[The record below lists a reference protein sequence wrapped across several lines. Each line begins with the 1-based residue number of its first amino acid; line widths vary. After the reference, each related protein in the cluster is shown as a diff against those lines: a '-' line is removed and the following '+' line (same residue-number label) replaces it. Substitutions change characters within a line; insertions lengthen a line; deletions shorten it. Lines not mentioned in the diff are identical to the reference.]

1 MKKIIN
7 KFLAV
12 TMALLIALSV
22 IPFYGV
28 SVSHATKVNNSS
40 NKSADNDV
48 KYFSTTMYNFN
59 KGLFNNATDEGKG
72 KSENN
77 FYFVNE
83 NTDSWAQGT
92 GALNRANTFFAYTYN
107 VLVQGIVKNRLT
119 NDGKLQFNYK
129 NAGVFESPEKQI
141 SGREVYQNVQF
152 PFVKDAN
159 GYYEFNSSKN
169 HVHVDKSKKNGQ
181 TLTLESGKQTVGS
194 VSSFF
199 PFNADGNYS
208 PDYHFGMNMSIPF
221 YINEN
226 GKDENNNPIKFEFS
240 GDDDVWVFING
251 KLVLDLGGIHGAIDG
266 SIDFSTGEVKYGF
279 NKTNNVK
286 VIKAGQTTQ
295 TDAASTTLQ
304 KLGIDMAELAKG
316 ENNLQIFY
324 LERGAGESNCKIK
337 FNLQQRDSLE
347 VNKTLGSTT
356 PYTDNNFEF
365 QLLKQNQNGQYEPVG
380 NKAYTLYTAN
390 NSIESNNYKTD
401 KNGKFYLKAGQR
413 VNFTSNQIGKYKV
426 VELTGGYEKTW
437 SGRKESIATGN
448 ISDNKN
454 AYEIQIS
461 ENDTKTA
468 TRYTVNCINS
478 ADVTLNDDTIVL
490 DYGKTVRHN
499 VRTNDNTSS
508 QNASVYGIGSGD
520 LAKNVESATGYSK
533 LDTDVDLHN
542 GKIKIDEDG
551 VVEYTPTRFM
561 NSVDKANYVVSYQD
575 GNGNRQDTRYAYGT
589 VNVLPATSV
598 YYEDDFGTE
607 DNTDSTVG
615 IVWTGSWKK
624 DGTSQ
629 GGNQGSE
636 NSKYGWDESYKGDA
650 GYSNG
655 SAHYTDERM
664 ASATFRFTGTEVDVY
679 SRTNGNVGK
688 IIARLKKV
696 EKNSDGKE
704 TIKNLLTRSIDNLSV
719 SGDYYQIPTL
729 NFGDLEYGTYE
740 VSIQVVP
747 VVSGE
752 KRGLYYLDGIR
763 VYNPLGN
770 VDANSVAG
778 KAYSEAG
785 ESNAQYISVRKDLL
799 DSTKVNDLESGIS
812 GSLFIDKSENKVGDR
827 TDDIGTYKEYGPKN
841 EVYVK
846 EKQGV
851 AFKIKEYDSDNN
863 KVFIGLKSPQGKDVK
878 VKVTS
883 GKHIQYIN
891 LSSAA
896 DLYYEITPNEDGH
909 VVIQNM
915 TDNLLSITKVRIT
928 SKNAT
933 TIKNSLIS
941 TPELMSYVEKFDSLS
956 VKQDNN
962 KDDSIGKYDIDIENP
977 EDKNDAEDK
986 NDEAVKPVSI
996 WQKIIES
1003 IKIWFGK

>member
-12 TMALLIALSV
+12 TMALLTALAV

-347 VNKTLGSTT
+347 VNKTLGATT
-356 PYTDNNFEF
+356 PHTDNNFEF

-499 VRTNDNTSS
+499 VRTNDNISS

-561 NSVDKANYVVSYQD
+561 NSVDKANYVVSYQV
-575 GNGNRQDTRYAYGT
+575 GNGNKQDTRYAYGT

-799 DSTKVNDLESGIS
+799 DSTKVNDLESSIK

-827 TDDIGTYKEYGPKN
+827 TDDIGTYKDYGPKN

-851 AFKIKEYDSDNN
+851 AFKIKEYDADNN
-863 KVFIGLKSPQGKDVK
+863 KVFIGLKSPQGKDVT

-883 GKHIQYIN
+883 GEHIQYIN
-891 LSSAA
+891 LKSAS
-896 DLYYEITPNEDGH
+896 DLYYEITPDASGH

-962 KDDSIGKYDIDIENP
+962 KDDSIGKDDIDIENP

>member
-1 MKKIIN
+1 
-7 KFLAV
+7 
-12 TMALLIALSV
+12 MAR
-22 IPFYGV
+22 
-28 SVSHATKVNNSS
+28 
-40 NKSADNDV
+40 
-48 KYFSTTMYNFN
+48 
-59 KGLFNNATDEGKG
+59 
-72 KSENN
+72 
-77 FYFVNE
+77 FVNE

-92 GALNRANTFFAYTYN
+92 GALNRANTSFAYTYN

-266 SIDFSTGEVKYGF
+266 SIDFSTGEVKY
-279 NKTNNVK
+279 
-286 VIKAGQTTQ
+286 
-295 TDAASTTLQ
+295 
-304 KLGIDMAELAKG
+304 
-316 ENNLQIFY
+316 

-356 PYTDNNFEF
+356 PHTDNNFEF

-401 KNGKFYLKAGQR
+401 KNGKFYLKTGQR

-561 NSVDKANYVVSYQD
+561 NSVDKANYVVSYQV
-575 GNGNRQDTRYAYGT
+575 GNGNKQDTRYAYGT

-598 YYEDDFGTE
+598 YYEDDF
-607 DNTDSTVG
+607 
-615 IVWTGSWKK
+615 
-624 DGTSQ
+624 
-629 GGNQGSE
+629 
-636 NSKYGWDESYKGDA
+636 
-650 GYSNG
+650 
-655 SAHYTDERM
+655 
-664 ASATFRFTGTEVDVY
+664 GTEVDVY

-799 DSTKVNDLESGIS
+799 DSTKVNDLESSIN

-827 TDDIGTYKEYGPKN
+827 TDDIGTYKDYGPKN

-846 EKQGV
+846 ENQGV
-851 AFKIKEYDSDNN
+851 AFKIKEYDLDNN
-863 KVFIGLKSPQGKDVK
+863 KVFIGLKSPQGKDVR

-883 GKHIQYIN
+883 GEHIQYIN

-896 DLYYEITPNEDGH
+896 DLYYEITPNEDGN

-962 KDDSIGKYDIDIENP
+962 KDDSLGKDDIDIENP
-977 EDKNDAEDK
+977 EDK

-996 WQKIIES
+996 WQKIMES

>member
-12 TMALLIALSV
+12 TMALLIALAV

-40 NKSADNDV
+40 NKSTDNDV

-83 NTDSWAQGT
+83 NTDYWAQGT
-92 GALNRANTFFAYTYN
+92 GALNRANTSFAYTYN

-251 KLVLDLGGIHGAIDG
+251 KLVLDLGGIHGAIGG

-347 VNKTLGSTT
+347 VNKTLGATT

-561 NSVDKANYVVSYQD
+561 NSVDKANYVVSYQV

-615 IVWTGSWKK
+615 IVWTGNWKK

-629 GGNQGSE
+629 GESQGSE

-863 KVFIGLKSPQGKDVK
+863 KVFIGLKLPQGKDVT

-883 GKHIQYIN
+883 GEHIQYIN
-891 LSSAA
+891 LKSAS
-896 DLYYEITPNEDGH
+896 DLYYEITPDASGH

-962 KDDSIGKYDIDIENP
+962 KDDSIGKDDIDIENP
-977 EDKNDAEDK
+977 KDKNDAEDK

>member
-7 KFLAV
+7 KFLAI
-12 TMALLIALSV
+12 TMALLTALAV

-92 GALNRANTFFAYTYN
+92 GALNRANTSFAYTYN

-401 KNGKFYLKAGQR
+401 KNGKFHLKAGQR

-499 VRTNDNTSS
+499 VRTNDNISS

-520 LAKNVESATGYSK
+520 LAKNVESANGYSK

-561 NSVDKANYVVSYQD
+561 NSVDKANYVVSYQV

-799 DSTKVNDLESGIS
+799 DSTKVNDLESSIK

-827 TDDIGTYKEYGPKN
+827 TDDIGTYKDYGPKN

-863 KVFIGLKSPQGKDVK
+863 KVFIGLKSPQGKDVR

-883 GKHIQYIN
+883 GEHIQYIN

-896 DLYYEITPNEDGH
+896 DLYYEITPNEDGN
-909 VVIQNM
+909 VVIENM

-962 KDDSIGKYDIDIENP
+962 KDDSIGKDDIDIENP
-977 EDKNDAEDK
+977 EDKNDSEDK

>member
-1 MKKIIN
+1 
-7 KFLAV
+7 
-12 TMALLIALSV
+12 MAR
-22 IPFYGV
+22 
-28 SVSHATKVNNSS
+28 
-40 NKSADNDV
+40 
-48 KYFSTTMYNFN
+48 
-59 KGLFNNATDEGKG
+59 
-72 KSENN
+72 
-77 FYFVNE
+77 FVNE

-152 PFVKDAN
+152 PFVKDAS

-413 VNFTSNQIGKYKV
+413 VNFTSNKIGKYKV

-561 NSVDKANYVVSYQD
+561 NSVDKANYVVSYQV
-575 GNGNRQDTRYAYGT
+575 GNGNKQDTRYAYGT

-607 DNTDSTVG
+607 DNTDSTVS
-615 IVWTGSWKK
+615 IVWSNGW
-624 DGTSQ
+624 GTT
-629 GGNQGSE
+629 GGNKDNKEQSSS
-636 NSKYGWDESYKGDA
+636 NKNYGWDELYKGDT

-655 SAHYTDERM
+655 SAHYTDKKM

-799 DSTKVNDLESGIS
+799 DSTKVNDLESSIN

-827 TDDIGTYKEYGPKN
+827 TDDIGTYKDYGPKN

-846 EKQGV
+846 ENQGV
-851 AFKIKEYDSDNN
+851 AFTIKEYDLDNN
-863 KVFIGLKSPQGKDVK
+863 KVFIGLKSPQGKDVR

-883 GKHIQYIN
+883 GEHIQYIN

-896 DLYYEITPNEDGH
+896 DLYYEITPNEDGN
-909 VVIQNM
+909 VVIENM

-933 TIKNSLIS
+933 SIKNSLIS
-941 TPELMSYVEKFDSLS
+941 TPELMAYVEKFDSLS

-962 KDDSIGKYDIDIENP
+962 KDDSIGKDDIEIENP
-977 EDKNDAEDK
+977 EDK

-996 WQKIIES
+996 WQKIMES

>member
-59 KGLFNNATDEGKG
+59 KDLFNNATDEGKG

-92 GALNRANTFFAYTYN
+92 GALNRANTSFAYTYN

-347 VNKTLGSTT
+347 VNKTLGATT
-356 PYTDNNFEF
+356 PHTDNNFEF

-883 GKHIQYIN
+883 GEHIQYIN

>member
-7 KFLAV
+7 KFLAI
-12 TMALLIALSV
+12 TMALLTALAV

-59 KGLFNNATDEGKG
+59 KDLFNNATDEGKG

-92 GALNRANTFFAYTYN
+92 GALNRANTSFAYTFN

-295 TDAASTTLQ
+295 TDAESTTLQ

-356 PYTDNNFEF
+356 PHTDNNFEF

-401 KNGKFYLKAGQR
+401 KNGKFHLKAGQR

-561 NSVDKANYVVSYQD
+561 NSVDKANYVVSYQV
-575 GNGNRQDTRYAYGT
+575 GNGNKQDTRYAYGT

-636 NSKYGWDESYKGDA
+636 NSKYGWDESYKGDT

-799 DSTKVNDLESGIS
+799 DSTKVNDLESSIN
-812 GSLFIDKSENKVGDR
+812 GSLFIDKSENKVGDK
-827 TDDIGTYKEYGPKN
+827 TDDIGTYKDYGPKN

-846 EKQGV
+846 ENQGV
-851 AFKIKEYDSDNN
+851 AFKIKEYDLDNN
-863 KVFIGLKSPQGKDVK
+863 KVFIGLKSPQGKDVR

-883 GKHIQYIN
+883 GEHIQYIN

-896 DLYYEITPNEDGH
+896 DLYYEITPNEDGN

-962 KDDSIGKYDIDIENP
+962 KDDSIGKDDIDIENP
-977 EDKNDAEDK
+977 EDKNEPEDK

>member
-12 TMALLIALSV
+12 TMALLIALAV

-28 SVSHATKVNNSS
+28 SVSHATKVNNSI

-92 GALNRANTFFAYTYN
+92 GALNRANTSFAYTYN

-119 NDGKLQFNYK
+119 DDGKLQFNYK

-266 SIDFSTGEVKYGF
+266 SIDFSTGEVKY
-279 NKTNNVK
+279 
-286 VIKAGQTTQ
+286 
-295 TDAASTTLQ
+295 
-304 KLGIDMAELAKG
+304 
-316 ENNLQIFY
+316 

-356 PYTDNNFEF
+356 PHTDNNFEF

-551 VVEYTPTRFM
+551 VVEYKPTRFM
-561 NSVDKANYVVSYQD
+561 NSDDKANYVVSYQV
-575 GNGNRQDTRYAYGT
+575 GNGNKQDTRYAYGT

-598 YYEDDFGTE
+598 YYEDDF
-607 DNTDSTVG
+607 
-615 IVWTGSWKK
+615 
-624 DGTSQ
+624 
-629 GGNQGSE
+629 
-636 NSKYGWDESYKGDA
+636 
-650 GYSNG
+650 
-655 SAHYTDERM
+655 
-664 ASATFRFTGTEVDVY
+664 GTEVDVY

-729 NFGDLEYGTYE
+729 NFGDLEYSTYE

-799 DSTKVNDLESGIS
+799 DSTKVNDLEASIN

-827 TDDIGTYKEYGPKN
+827 TDDIGTYKDYGPKN

-846 EKQGV
+846 ENQGV
-851 AFKIKEYDSDNN
+851 AFKIKEYDLDNN

-883 GKHIQYIN
+883 GEHIQYIN

-896 DLYYEITPNEDGH
+896 DLYYEITPNEDGN
-909 VVIQNM
+909 VVIENM

-928 SKNAT
+928 SKNT
-933 TIKNSLIS
+933 TSIKNSLIS

-962 KDDSIGKYDIDIENP
+962 KDDSIGKDDIDIENP
-977 EDKNDAEDK
+977 EDK

-996 WQKIIES
+996 WQKIMES

>member
-1 MKKIIN
+1 
-7 KFLAV
+7 
-12 TMALLIALSV
+12 MAR
-22 IPFYGV
+22 
-28 SVSHATKVNNSS
+28 
-40 NKSADNDV
+40 
-48 KYFSTTMYNFN
+48 
-59 KGLFNNATDEGKG
+59 
-72 KSENN
+72 
-77 FYFVNE
+77 FVNE

-92 GALNRANTFFAYTYN
+92 GALNRANTSFAYTYN

-266 SIDFSTGEVKYGF
+266 SIDFSTGEVKY
-279 NKTNNVK
+279 
-286 VIKAGQTTQ
+286 
-295 TDAASTTLQ
+295 
-304 KLGIDMAELAKG
+304 
-316 ENNLQIFY
+316 

-356 PYTDNNFEF
+356 PHTDNNFEF

-561 NSVDKANYVVSYQD
+561 NSVDKANYVVSYQV
-575 GNGNRQDTRYAYGT
+575 GNGNKQDTRYAYGT

-598 YYEDDFGTE
+598 YYEDDF
-607 DNTDSTVG
+607 
-615 IVWTGSWKK
+615 
-624 DGTSQ
+624 
-629 GGNQGSE
+629 
-636 NSKYGWDESYKGDA
+636 
-650 GYSNG
+650 
-655 SAHYTDERM
+655 
-664 ASATFRFTGTEVDVY
+664 GTEVDVY

-799 DSTKVNDLESGIS
+799 DSTKVNDLESSIN

-827 TDDIGTYKEYGPKN
+827 TDDIGTYKDYGPKN

-863 KVFIGLKSPQGKDVK
+863 KVFIGLKSPEGKDVR

-883 GKHIQYIN
+883 GEHIQYIN

-896 DLYYEITPNEDGH
+896 DLYYEITPNEDGN
-909 VVIQNM
+909 VVIENM

-962 KDDSIGKYDIDIENP
+962 KDDSLGKDDIDIENP
-977 EDKNDAEDK
+977 EDK

-996 WQKIIES
+996 WQKIMES

>member
-1 MKKIIN
+1 
-7 KFLAV
+7 
-12 TMALLIALSV
+12 MAR
-22 IPFYGV
+22 
-28 SVSHATKVNNSS
+28 
-40 NKSADNDV
+40 
-48 KYFSTTMYNFN
+48 
-59 KGLFNNATDEGKG
+59 
-72 KSENN
+72 
-77 FYFVNE
+77 FVNE

-152 PFVKDAN
+152 PFVKDAS

-286 VIKAGQTTQ
+286 VIKAGETTQ

-356 PYTDNNFEF
+356 PHTDNNFEF
-365 QLLKQNQNGQYEPVG
+365 RLLKQNQNGQYEPVG

-508 QNASVYGIGSGD
+508 QNVSVYGIGSGD

-551 VVEYTPTRFM
+551 VVEYTPIRFM
-561 NSVDKANYVVSYQD
+561 NSVDKANYVVSYQV
-575 GNGNRQDTRYAYGT
+575 GNGNKQDTRYAYGT

-607 DNTDSTVG
+607 NNTDSTVG
-615 IVWTGSWKK
+615 IVWSNGW
-624 DGTSQ
+624 GTT
-629 GGNQGSE
+629 GGNKDNKEQSSA
-636 NSKYGWDESYKGDA
+636 NKNYGWDDVYKGDT

-655 SAHYTDERM
+655 SAHYTDKKM

-799 DSTKVNDLESGIS
+799 DSTKVNDLEASIN

-827 TDDIGTYKEYGPKN
+827 TDDIGTYKDYGPKN

-846 EKQGV
+846 ENQGV
-851 AFKIKEYDSDNN
+851 AFKIKEYDLDNN
-863 KVFIGLKSPQGKDVK
+863 KVFIGLKSPQGKDIR

-883 GKHIQYIN
+883 GEHIQYIN

-896 DLYYEITPNEDGH
+896 DLYYEITPNEDGN
-909 VVIQNM
+909 VVIENM

-933 TIKNSLIS
+933 SIKNSLIS

-962 KDDSIGKYDIDIENP
+962 KDDSIGKDDIDIENP
-977 EDKNDAEDK
+977 EDK

-996 WQKIIES
+996 WQKIMES

>member
-1 MKKIIN
+1 
-7 KFLAV
+7 
-12 TMALLIALSV
+12 MAR
-22 IPFYGV
+22 
-28 SVSHATKVNNSS
+28 
-40 NKSADNDV
+40 
-48 KYFSTTMYNFN
+48 
-59 KGLFNNATDEGKG
+59 
-72 KSENN
+72 
-77 FYFVNE
+77 FVNE

-92 GALNRANTFFAYTYN
+92 GALNRANTSFAYTYN

-266 SIDFSTGEVKYGF
+266 SIDFSTGEVKY
-279 NKTNNVK
+279 
-286 VIKAGQTTQ
+286 
-295 TDAASTTLQ
+295 
-304 KLGIDMAELAKG
+304 
-316 ENNLQIFY
+316 

-356 PYTDNNFEF
+356 PHTDNNFEF

-561 NSVDKANYVVSYQD
+561 NSVDKANYVVSYQV
-575 GNGNRQDTRYAYGT
+575 GNGNKQDTRYAYGT

-598 YYEDDFGTE
+598 YYEDDF
-607 DNTDSTVG
+607 
-615 IVWTGSWKK
+615 
-624 DGTSQ
+624 
-629 GGNQGSE
+629 
-636 NSKYGWDESYKGDA
+636 
-650 GYSNG
+650 
-655 SAHYTDERM
+655 
-664 ASATFRFTGTEVDVY
+664 GTEVDVY

-799 DSTKVNDLESGIS
+799 DSTKVNDLESSIN

-827 TDDIGTYKEYGPKN
+827 TDDIGTYKDYGPKN

-846 EKQGV
+846 ENQGV
-851 AFKIKEYDSDNN
+851 AFKIKEYDLDNN
-863 KVFIGLKSPQGKDVK
+863 KVFIGLKSPQGKDVR

-883 GKHIQYIN
+883 GEHIQYIN

-896 DLYYEITPNEDGH
+896 DLYYEITPNEDGN

-962 KDDSIGKYDIDIENP
+962 KDDSLGKDDIDIENP
-977 EDKNDAEDK
+977 EDK

-996 WQKIIES
+996 WQKIMES

>member
-12 TMALLIALSV
+12 TMALLIALAV

-83 NTDSWAQGT
+83 NTDYWAQGT
-92 GALNRANTFFAYTYN
+92 GALNRANTYFAYTYN

-152 PFVKDAN
+152 PFVKDAS

-413 VNFTSNQIGKYKV
+413 VNFISNQIGKYKV

-561 NSVDKANYVVSYQD
+561 NSVDKANYVVSYQV

-607 DNTDSTVG
+607 DNTDSTVS
-615 IVWTGSWKK
+615 IVWSNGW
-624 DGTSQ
+624 GTT
-629 GGNQGSE
+629 GGNKDNKEQSSA
-636 NSKYGWDESYKGDA
+636 NKNYGWDELYKGDT

-655 SAHYTDERM
+655 SAHYTDKRM

-799 DSTKVNDLESGIS
+799 DSTKVNDLESSIK

-827 TDDIGTYKEYGPKN
+827 TDDIGTYKDYGPKN

-851 AFKIKEYDSDNN
+851 AFKIKEYDADNN

-883 GKHIQYIN
+883 GEHIQYIN

-896 DLYYEITPNEDGH
+896 DLYYEITPNEDGN
-909 VVIQNM
+909 VVIENM

-933 TIKNSLIS
+933 SIKNSLIS

-962 KDDSIGKYDIDIENP
+962 KDDSIGKDDIDIENP
-977 EDKNDAEDK
+977 EDK

-996 WQKIIES
+996 WQKIMES

>member
-1 MKKIIN
+1 
-7 KFLAV
+7 
-12 TMALLIALSV
+12 MAR
-22 IPFYGV
+22 
-28 SVSHATKVNNSS
+28 
-40 NKSADNDV
+40 
-48 KYFSTTMYNFN
+48 
-59 KGLFNNATDEGKG
+59 
-72 KSENN
+72 
-77 FYFVNE
+77 FVNE

-92 GALNRANTFFAYTYN
+92 GALNRANTSFAYTYN

-356 PYTDNNFEF
+356 PHTDNNFEF

-561 NSVDKANYVVSYQD
+561 NSVDKANYVVSYQV
-575 GNGNRQDTRYAYGT
+575 GNGNKQDTRYAYGT

-615 IVWTGSWKK
+615 IVWTRSW
-624 DGTSQ
+624 GT
-629 GGNQGSE
+629 
-636 NSKYGWDESYKGDA
+636 
-650 GYSNG
+650 
-655 SAHYTDERM
+655 T
-664 ASATFRFTGTEVDVY
+664 
-679 SRTNGNVGK
+679 
-688 IIARLKKV
+688 
-696 EKNSDGKE
+696 
-704 TIKNLLTRSIDNLSV
+704 
-719 SGDYYQIPTL
+719 
-729 NFGDLEYGTYE
+729 
-740 VSIQVVP
+740 
-747 VVSGE
+747 
-752 KRGLYYLDGIR
+752 DGI
-763 VYNPLGN
+763 
-770 VDANSVAG
+770 A
-778 KAYSEAG
+778 
-785 ESNAQYISVRKDLL
+785 
-799 DSTKVNDLESGIS
+799 KV
-812 GSLFIDKSENKVGDR
+812 
-827 TDDIGTYKEYGPKN
+827 
-841 EVYVK
+841 
-846 EKQGV
+846 
-851 AFKIKEYDSDNN
+851 
-863 KVFIGLKSPQGKDVK
+863 
-878 VKVTS
+878 
-883 GKHIQYIN
+883 
-891 LSSAA
+891 
-896 DLYYEITPNEDGH
+896 
-909 VVIQNM
+909 
-915 TDNLLSITKVRIT
+915 
-928 SKNAT
+928 
-933 TIKNSLIS
+933 
-941 TPELMSYVEKFDSLS
+941 
-956 VKQDNN
+956 
-962 KDDSIGKYDIDIENP
+962 
-977 EDKNDAEDK
+977 
-986 NDEAVKPVSI
+986 
-996 WQKIIES
+996 
-1003 IKIWFGK
+1003 

>member
-7 KFLAV
+7 KFLAI
-12 TMALLIALSV
+12 TMALLTALAV

-28 SVSHATKVNNSS
+28 SVSHATQVNNSS

-92 GALNRANTFFAYTYN
+92 GALNRANTSFAYTYN

-347 VNKTLGSTT
+347 VNKTLGATT
-356 PYTDNNFEF
+356 PHTDNNFEF

-401 KNGKFYLKAGQR
+401 KNGKFHLKAGQR

-561 NSVDKANYVVSYQD
+561 NSVDKANYVVSYQV
-575 GNGNRQDTRYAYGT
+575 GNGNKQDTRYAYGT

-799 DSTKVNDLESGIS
+799 DSTKVNDLESSIK
-812 GSLFIDKSENKVGDR
+812 GSLFIDKSENKVGDK
-827 TDDIGTYKEYGPKN
+827 TEDIGTYKDYGPKN

-846 EKQGV
+846 ENQGV

-863 KVFIGLKSPQGKDVK
+863 KVFIGLKSPQGKDVR

-883 GKHIQYIN
+883 REHIQYIN

-896 DLYYEITPNEDGH
+896 DLYYEITPNEDGN
-909 VVIQNM
+909 VVIENM

-962 KDDSIGKYDIDIENP
+962 KDDSIGKDDIDIENP

>member
-7 KFLAV
+7 KFLAI
-12 TMALLIALSV
+12 TMALLTALAV

-92 GALNRANTFFAYTYN
+92 GALNRANTSFAYTYN

-347 VNKTLGSTT
+347 VNKTLGATT
-356 PYTDNNFEF
+356 PHTDNNFEF

-401 KNGKFYLKAGQR
+401 KNGKFHLKAGQR

-561 NSVDKANYVVSYQD
+561 NSVDKANYVVSYQV
-575 GNGNRQDTRYAYGT
+575 GNGNKQDTRYAYGT

-799 DSTKVNDLESGIS
+799 DSTKVNDLESSIK
-812 GSLFIDKSENKVGDR
+812 GSLFIDKSENKVGDK
-827 TDDIGTYKEYGPKN
+827 TEDIGTYKDYGPKN

-846 EKQGV
+846 ENQGV

-863 KVFIGLKSPQGKDVK
+863 KVFIGLKSPQGKDVR

-883 GKHIQYIN
+883 REHIQYIN

-896 DLYYEITPNEDGH
+896 DLYYEITPNEDGN
-909 VVIQNM
+909 VVIENM

-962 KDDSIGKYDIDIENP
+962 KDDSIGKDDIDIENP

>member
-7 KFLAV
+7 KFLAI
-12 TMALLIALSV
+12 TMALLTALAV

-295 TDAASTTLQ
+295 IDAASTTLQ

-561 NSVDKANYVVSYQD
+561 NSVDKANYVVSYQV
-575 GNGNRQDTRYAYGT
+575 GNGNKQDTRYAYGT

-615 IVWTGSWKK
+615 IVWTGSWKN

-629 GGNQGSE
+629 GGSQGSE

-799 DSTKVNDLESGIS
+799 DSTKVNDLESSIK

-827 TDDIGTYKEYGPKN
+827 TDDIGTYKDYGPKN

-851 AFKIKEYDSDNN
+851 AFKIKEYDADNN

-883 GKHIQYIN
+883 GEHIQYIN

-896 DLYYEITPNEDGH
+896 DLYYEITPDASGH

-941 TPELMSYVEKFDSLS
+941 TPELMAYVEKFDSLS

-962 KDDSIGKYDIDIENP
+962 KDDSIGKDDIDIENP
-977 EDKNDAEDK
+977 EDK